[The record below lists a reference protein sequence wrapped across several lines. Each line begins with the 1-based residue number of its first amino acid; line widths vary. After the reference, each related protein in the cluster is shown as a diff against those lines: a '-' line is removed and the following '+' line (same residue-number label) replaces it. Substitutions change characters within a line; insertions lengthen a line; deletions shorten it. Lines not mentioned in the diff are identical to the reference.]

1 MQWNGLSILTGKT
14 HTDAS
19 EKSVIA
25 KDGKEAID
33 LLKQWADEQDPRLGR
48 LALVISDIEMPK
60 IDGNTFTTEIR
71 ADERLKHLYVIL
83 HASMSG
89 VFNQSMVDK
98 VGADKFIAKFDADA
112 LAQNVISVMKELKKT
127 RL

>member
-1 MQWNGLSILTGKT
+1 
-14 HTDAS
+14 
-19 EKSVIA
+19 
-25 KDGKEAID
+25 
-33 LLKQWADEQDPRLGR
+33 
-48 LALVISDIEMPK
+48 
-60 IDGNTFTTEIR
+60 
-71 ADERLKHLYVIL
+71 
-83 HASMSG
+83 MSG